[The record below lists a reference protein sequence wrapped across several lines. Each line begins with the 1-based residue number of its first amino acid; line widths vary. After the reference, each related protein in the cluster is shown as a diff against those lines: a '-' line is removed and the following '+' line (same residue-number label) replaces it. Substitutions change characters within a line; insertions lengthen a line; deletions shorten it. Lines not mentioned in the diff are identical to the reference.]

1 VAKKAKKDF
10 DKDQMYSK
18 IMPSILTMP
27 PQARVEQESLDDE
40 AEDHDDQQYILR
52 NFMEDIVIDKL
63 ERTMTTLRCCECE
76 RCKKDVMAYAL
87 NELPP
92 AYMVTEPEDLEATI
106 KQLRKTYEVKVT
118 SALIKAVQKVKAQS
132 HHRQ

>member
-1 VAKKAKKDF
+1 
-10 DKDQMYSK
+10 
-18 IMPSILTMP
+18 
-27 PQARVEQESLDDE
+27 
-40 AEDHDDQQYILR
+40 
-52 NFMEDIVIDKL
+52 
-63 ERTMTTLRCCECE
+63 
-76 RCKKDVMAYAL
+76 MAYAL

-118 SALIKAVQKVKAQS
+118 SALIKAVQKVKAQP